1 MKSLAEL
8 WDNYRE
14 NDFQAKVAAVT
25 EAWGDDAAR
34 VELLDEAVDLIKEAE
49 DAGEI
54 PALDASD
61 TFSLAVT
68 LVEDYVDGLA
78 KEAEEEVEEV
88 EEEMTKEAAEYLGA
102 AVGEILE
109 YHDVTEDDIEK
120 LAEAELDELA
130 EFVAGE
136 FVEHFLSEE
145 EA

>member
-25 EAWGDDAAR
+25 EAWGDDEGR

-49 DAGEI
+49 DAGAI

-78 KEAEEEVEEV
+78 KEAEEAV

>member
-25 EAWGDDAAR
+25 EAWGDDEAR

-68 LVEDYVDGLA
+68 LVEDYVDGLS
-78 KEAEEEVEEV
+78 KEAEEEV

-109 YHDVTEDDIEK
+109 YHNVNEDDIEK